1 MVRFLAVVVS
11 MLVALAGKA
20 SAFCGFY
27 VAGSNANLTNDATQ
41 VVLMRKG
48 TRTVLAM
55 QNDYKGPPEAFA
67 LVVPVPVVLQKD
79 DVKTLPKEVFAH
91 VEAMGAPRLVE
102 YWEQDPCPNDRGG
115 LYGTIGHGSGTGT
128 GYGVGGG
135 RGGMRGR
142 DLGVT
147 VEATFA
153 VGEYQI
159 VILSAKDSTGLE
171 TWLRQENYKIPE
183 GAEPLLRPYVESG
196 MKFFVAKV
204 DPSKVAFDANGR
216 AALSPLRFHYDSDD
230 FSLPIRLGLANSSG
244 TQDLI
249 VSIFAPYQRYEV
261 ANYKNVTIPTNIDVD
276 DRVRGD
282 FGAFYAQLFDR
293 TLARNP
299 GAVVTEYAWQATSC
313 DPCTG
318 PTLQPEELATLGGDV
333 LDKGRVQSSGG
344 FPIVS
349 IGQPTVTG
357 DLDKAI
363 IRRYIKRNIQKVT
376 YCYEKEELARPGLAG
391 TITVSFGITADGKV
405 TSTTG
410 TGVSPEVAR
419 CVTGVISSI
428 EFPKPKTG
436 SVQVTYPFTFAL
448 GPGPGRGWGS
458 DLVLTRLHAR
468 YGKEITND
476 LVFKKAEAI
485 VGGREFVRD
494 GGKLEEGA
502 RPDSSNNFQGRY
514 AIRHPWKGPI
524 TCANPQRNVWG
535 GPPPQETRPTQ
546 TLAATGI
553 AFAARTGTPLPDL
566 VKRDM
571 PEIAV
576 KATSPAPYAVP
587 AEMPPAPAVGSG
599 SGSGHGA
606 GSGHGS
612 GSAAPADAKPTP
624 AGASGCGCN
633 TVSDSTG
640 GGLLVCL
647 IALVTR
653 RRRN

>member
-1 MVRFLAVVVS
+1 MVRLLVVIS
-11 MLVALAGKA
+11 ALVGFAETA

-27 VAGSNANLTNDATQ
+27 VSGSNATLRNDATQ

-79 DVKTLPKEVFAH
+79 DVRTLPKEVFAH

-102 YWEQDPCPNDRGG
+102 YWEQDPCPEESEGR
-115 LYGTIGHGSGTGT
+115 YGTMGFGAGTGT

-147 VEATFA
+147 VEAKFA

-159 VILSAKDSTGLE
+159 LILSAKDSTGLD
-171 TWLRQENYKIPE
+171 TWLRQENYTIPE

-204 DPSKVAFDANGR
+204 DPSKVTFDASGH
-216 AALSPLRFHYDSDD
+216 AALSPLRFHYDSEE
-230 FSLPIRLGLANSSG
+230 FSLPIRLGLANSGG

-276 DRVRGD
+276 DRVRDD

-293 TLARNP
+293 TLLSNP
-299 GAVVTEYAWQATSC
+299 GAVVTEYAWQATTC

-333 LDKGRVQSSGG
+333 LDKGGVQPSG
-344 FPIVS
+344 FPTVS

-363 IRRYIKRNIQKVT
+363 IRRYVKRNIQKLT
-376 YCYEKEELARPGLAG
+376 YCYEKELLQKPGLSG
-391 TITVSFGITADGKV
+391 TINVSFGITTDGKV

-410 TGVSPEVAR
+410 SGVNANVAT
-419 CVTGVISSI
+419 CVGSVISSI
-428 EFPKPKTG
+428 EFPKPKSG
-436 SVQVTYPFTFAL
+436 SVQVTYPLTFAL
-448 GPGPGRGWGS
+448 GPGPGRAWGS

-468 YGKEITND
+468 YGKEITDD
-476 LVFKKAEAI
+476 LVFKKADAI
-485 VGGREFVRD
+485 VGGREHVVD
-494 GGKLEEGA
+494 GGKLEERS
-502 RPDSSNNFQGRY
+502 RPDSNNNFQARY
-514 AIRHPWKGPI
+514 AIRHAWTGPI
-524 TCANPQRNVWG
+524 ACAKPRRNVWG
-535 GPPPQETRPTQ
+535 GPPSNKTPPSQ
-546 TLAATGI
+546 TLAATNL
-553 AFAARTGTPLPDL
+553 AFAKRTGVALPEL
-566 VKRDM
+566 VKRDV

-576 KATSPAPYAVP
+576 IATSSAPNAVP
-587 AEMPPAPAVGSG
+587 AVIPPAPSVGSG
-599 SGSGHGA
+599 AGSAAGSAARTEEKPTSTVSRGCGCGA
-606 GSGHGS
+606 GSG
-612 GSAAPADAKPTP
+612 
-624 AGASGCGCN
+624 ASGIGFA
-633 TVSDSTG
+633 
-640 GGLLVCL
+640 GLVAFVVC
-647 IALVTR
+647 R
-653 RRRN
+653 RRRRA